1 MSAPTRDEVIRMAR
15 EAGTPDPM
23 VFLAAYERLVAAAYA
38 RGVASESNRAD
49 ALAATIAE
57 LRDLVTTEGETKAD
71 FVACVRAV
79 LGEDPDARVVRAVAA
94 EREACALLADDLP
107 APEACNTIERH
118 LWDVATVAVGDAI
131 RERGKP

>member
-23 VFLAAYERLVAAAYA
+23 VFLAAYERLVSAAYA
-38 RGVASESNRAD
+38 RG
-49 ALAATIAE
+49 
-57 LRDLVTTEGETKAD
+57 
-71 FVACVRAV
+71 
-79 LGEDPDARVVRAVAA
+79 VAA

-131 RERGKP
+131 RERGAK